1 MHERILHLSG
11 RGDLSGGPLVMAN
24 LINELSQFQHGAVF
38 PFVSLQNQLDQT
50 THCQCFDLNLHTLH
64 IKNIWQL
71 QRIQAEFRP
80 DLIHSH
86 GKAAGLWGRL
96 LARLLDIPIIH
107 QFHGMHWRHYPFF
120 LQGSYFAYERVFAR
134 WTNGFVFVSYGEQDE
149 YDQWIDE
156 NVSCMV
162 IHNGI
167 NSGEILQE
175 AQKKLLMQRLQI
187 PERVPVLASIT
198 RAVYQKSL
206 DRLLQIHHDLLLKRP
221 AVLLLFGVR
230 PDELRKF
237 KLSPGQETMIRCV
250 HDEQNIPLKL
260 QLADIYIST
269 SRWEGF
275 SLGLLEALGVGVPA
289 VVSAVTGHLDLLSLH
304 PRGIRLV
311 GTHQTREYLNHIEE
325 WLSDP
330 TARQQAGQFAK
341 KRINEQFSLADSAA
355 QMEIFYRSVL
365 NNEPTRPFQSGRLF
379 NYPN

>member
-1 MHERILHLSG
+1 
-11 RGDLSGGPLVMAN
+11 
-24 LINELSQFQHGAVF
+24 
-38 PFVSLQNQLDQT
+38 
-50 THCQCFDLNLHTLH
+50 
-64 IKNIWQL
+64 
-71 QRIQAEFRP
+71 
-80 DLIHSH
+80 
-86 GKAAGLWGRL
+86 
-96 LARLLDIPIIH
+96 
-107 QFHGMHWRHYPFF
+107 
-120 LQGSYFAYERVFAR
+120 
-134 WTNGFVFVSYGEQDE
+134 
-149 YDQWIDE
+149 
-156 NVSCMV
+156 V

-167 NSGEILQE
+167 NSGELLQE

-330 TARQQAGQFAK
+330 IARKRAGQFAK
-341 KRINEQFSLADSAA
+341 KRINQQFSLADSAA

-365 NNEPTRPFQSGRLF
+365 NNEATRPFQSRRLF
-379 NYPN
+379 NHPN